1 MTNIILCGGS
11 GTRLWPISRT
21 LMPKQFVK
29 LFNDKSL
36 FQLTLQRN
44 SAVCDKLF
52 IVSNSEQYFLALD
65 QLDEINKVNNSE
77 TKYLLEPVGRNT
89 APAIALA
96 CLALNKDEIVLVT
109 PSDHLVK
116 DEEQYR
122 KVLQEAKDLAK
133 SDYLVTF
140 GIKPTFAET
149 GFGYIEADGLD
160 AKAFHEKPD
169 FEKATAYLRAGN
181 YYWNSGMFCFKAGIF
196 LDELQKYSP
205 QIYDAC
211 KKALGSEVEASQV
224 GEDKSSLPNQ
234 DFHRNN
240 VSTSQVGEDKS
251 SLPNQDCHGNEVST
265 SSKRVIKIDKASM
278 LNIPEDSIDYAVM
291 EKSSKVKVVPSDIGW
306 SDVGSFDALYDEL
319 PKDENGNSINEKYVQ
334 IDSKNNLIY
343 GNERKITTVDIEDLI
358 IVDTG
363 DALLISKK
371 GSSQK
376 VKNIVQKIR
385 GDSELHNI
393 HLTAHRPW
401 GTYTILEDN
410 PKYKIKRIEVK
421 PGGRLSLQKHFHRS
435 EHWTVVSGTA
445 VVTLGEREIPLRA
458 NESIYIPMGELHRLQ
473 NAGKLNLVIIETQ
486 IGDYLGEDDIVRI
499 HDDYKREE

>member
-1 MTNIILCGGS
+1 MTNIILCGGN

-29 LFNDKSL
+29 LFNKNSL
-36 FQLTLQRN
+36 FQLTVERN
-44 SAVCDKLF
+44 SKLCGGRM
-52 IVSNSEQYFLALD
+52 IVSNSEQYFLAKD
-65 QLDEINKVNNSE
+65 QLDEFASQKSHF
-77 TKYLLEPVGRNT
+77 LLEPVGRNT

-96 CLALNKDEIVLVT
+96 CMALDKEEIVLVT
-109 PSDHLVK
+109 PSDHLIK
-116 DEEQYR
+116 N
-122 KVLQEAKDLAK
+122 EAEYQKAVNLAK
-133 SDYLVTF
+133 ESAEKSYLVTF

-149 GFGYIEADGLD
+149 GFGYIEADGEVV
-160 AKAFHEKPD
+160 KAFHEKPD
-169 FEKATAYLRAGN
+169 FDTATAYLKAGN
-181 YYWNSGMFCFKAGIF
+181 YYWNSGMFCFKAGVF

-205 QIYDAC
+205 KIY
-211 KKALGSEVEASQV
+211 EASKIAF
-224 GEDKSSLPNQ
+224 ENSLNIQ
-234 DFHRNN
+234 N
-240 VSTSQVGEDKS
+240 
-251 SLPNQDCHGNEVST
+251 
-265 SSKRVIKIDKASM
+265 SKYNIQLDDM
-278 LNIPEDSIDYAVM
+278 QNIPEDSIDYAVM
-291 EKSSKVKVVPSDIGW
+291 EKSSKVKVIPSDIGW
-306 SDVGSFDALYDEL
+306 SDVGSFDALYEEL
-319 PKDENGNSINEKYVQ
+319 EKDEEGNTVNEKYVQ

-343 GNERKITTVDIEDLI
+343 GNERKIATVDIEDLI

-385 GDSELHNI
+385 CDTELHNI

-445 VVTLGEREIPLRA
+445 VVTLGEKEIALRA

-473 NAGKLNLVIIETQ
+473 NRGKLNLVIIETQ
-486 IGDYLGEDDIVRI
+486 IGDYLGEDDIVRVE
-499 HDDYKREE
+499 DDYRRF

>member
-29 LFNDKSL
+29 LFNNKSL

-44 SAVCDKLF
+44 SAACNSQF

-65 QLDEINKVNNSE
+65 QLEEISKSKNNE
-77 TKYLLEPVGRNT
+77 TKYLLEPIGRNT

-96 CLALNKDEIVLVT
+96 CFAIDKDEIVLVT

-116 DEEQYR
+116 NETQYQ
-122 KVLQEAKDLAK
+122 KILQSAKELAHL
-133 SDYLVTF
+133 DCLVTF

-149 GFGYIEADGLD
+149 GFGYIEANGEDV
-160 AKAFHEKPD
+160 KAFHEKPD
-169 FEKATAYLRAGN
+169 FDTATAYLKAGN
-181 YYWNSGMFCFKAGIF
+181 YYWNSGMFCFKAGVF
-196 LDELQKYSP
+196 LDELQKHSP
-205 QIYDAC
+205 RIY
-211 KKALGSEVEASQV
+211 EASYAAYKAASSSASLTRIKL
-224 GEDKSSLPNQ
+224 EDMQ
-234 DFHRNN
+234 
-240 VSTSQVGEDKS
+240 
-251 SLPNQDCHGNEVST
+251 
-265 SSKRVIKIDKASM
+265 
-278 LNIPEDSIDYAVM
+278 NIPEDSIDYAVM
-291 EKSSKVKVVPSDIGW
+291 EKSSKVKVVPSDIDW
-306 SDVGSFDALYDEL
+306 SDVGSFDALYEEL
-319 PKDENGNSINEKYVQ
+319 PKDENGNTVNEKYVQ

-343 GNERKITTVDIEDLI
+343 GNERKIATVDIEDLI

-376 VKNIVQKIR
+376 VKNIVEMIR

-421 PGGRLSLQKHFHRS
+421 PLGRLSLQKHFHRS

-445 VVTLGEREIPLRA
+445 VVTLGEREISLRA
-458 NESIYIPMGELHRLQ
+458 NESIYIPMGELHRLE
-473 NAGKLNLVIIETQ
+473 NRGKLLLVVIETQ

-499 HDDYKREE
+499 QDDYKREE